1 MSEFDPT
8 SDVEQ
13 SEALQPREKRVRRAS
28 RYQRV
33 QERKA
38 EQRRSDQ
45 RFYNAMFTL
54 MGVLALFAIL
64 LGAIMMNG
72 VPEGVSGMQGWTS
85 PWIFGFSKFEVA
97 GFAFVGVIALA
108 VGFRLRGKR

>member
-1 MSEFDPT
+1 MSELDP
-8 SDVEQ
+8 
-13 SEALQPREKRVRRAS
+13 SEAQHPEQRRVRRVS

-38 EQRRSDQ
+38 QQRASDQ

-54 MGVLALFAIL
+54 MGVLALFAVL

-72 VPEGVSGMQGWTS
+72 VPQGVSGMQGWTT
-85 PWIFGFSKFEVA
+85 PWVFGFSKMEVA

-108 VGFRLRGKR
+108 VGLRMRGRR